1 MNMELVRGLKGL
13 EARHRGSVA
22 SIGNFD
28 GMHRG
33 HQAVLKE
40 LAAKARSL
48 GLPTTV
54 ILFEPMP
61 QEYFTPQQA
70 PARLTRFGEK
80 WPLLAAAG
88 IERVLCLRFDMELAE
103 MPPEEFIDRVLV
115 RGLGVRHLALGDDF
129 RFGRERR
136 GDFALLRRTGPGRG
150 FEVTHA
156 TTLTVAG
163 DRVSSTRIR
172 ELLAEGDMAGAAA
185 LLGRP
190 YALSGRVMYGAKL
203 GRKLGFP
210 TANLALKRRVA
221 PVSGIFAARVHGAG
235 KEPRH
240 AAAYIG
246 KRAAAGGTELILEA
260 HQPGFGGTLYGRR
273 ISVEL
278 LHRLREDR
286 HFDSLDAL
294 SAQMRKDTEAAM
306 AWLDQYDKSKT

>member
-1 MNMELVRGLKGL
+1 MELVRGLQGL
-13 EARHRGSVA
+13 KARHRGSVA

-33 HQAVLKE
+33 HQAVLKD

-48 GLPTTV
+48 GLPAAV
-54 ILFEPMP
+54 VLFEPMP

-88 IERVLCLRFDMELAE
+88 IERVLCLRFGPELAE

-115 RGLGVRHLALGDDF
+115 RGLGVRHLSLGDDF

-136 GDFALLRRTGPGRG
+136 GDFALLQETGLDQG

-156 TTLTVAG
+156 PTLRLA
-163 DRVSSTRIR
+163 DERVSSSRIR

-221 PVSGIFAARVHGAG
+221 PVSGIFAARVYGAG
-235 KEPRH
+235 DRPRD
-240 AAAYIG
+240 AAAYVG
-246 KRAAAGGTELILEA
+246 RRPAAGGVEVVLEA
-260 HQPGFGGTLYGRR
+260 HLPGFDGTLYGRR

-278 LHRLREDR
+278 LYRLREDR

-294 SAQMRKDTEAAM
+294 VVQMRKDTEAAL
-306 AWLDQYDKSKT
+306 AWLAQYDKSKT